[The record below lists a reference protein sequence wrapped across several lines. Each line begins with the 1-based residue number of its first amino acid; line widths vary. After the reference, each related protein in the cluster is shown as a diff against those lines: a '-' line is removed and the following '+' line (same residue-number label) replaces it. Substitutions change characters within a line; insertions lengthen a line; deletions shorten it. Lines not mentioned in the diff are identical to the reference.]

1 IFRSYTLPVSLT
13 LSLSYAS
20 LFFFTAPS
28 PTPIYTLSLHDALPI
43 SSVFGGSLF
52 PAAVEAFAGSLAG
65 AGAAGSGCWAWGFAS
80 LPSEGAVTFSAP
92 LVVSAGPPGTTIAT
106 IPGPVP
112 SIRDGFPPVRMSP
125 PSSLSGDIVGVP
137 DLAAAYN
144 SCLGV
149 VCTSAKGFKTSGSCF
164 RGEFFSA
171 VIHAT
176 AFGSGC
182 GTGAFSAF
190 SLSFAPGTSG
200 ESG

>member
-1 IFRSYTLPVSLT
+1 AADGIRGDLVTGVQT
-13 LSLSYAS
+13 C
-20 LFFFTAPS
+20 
-28 PTPIYTLSLHDALPI
+28 ALPI
-43 SSVFGGSLF
+43 SPSLFAPSSVVPLASPVPSVFGGSLF

-149 VCTSAKGFKTSGSCF
+149 VCTSATGFKTSGACF
-164 RGEFFSA
+164 
-171 VIHAT
+171 
-176 AFGSGC
+176 SG
-182 GTGAFSAF
+182 
-190 SLSFAPGTSG
+190 
-200 ESG
+200 